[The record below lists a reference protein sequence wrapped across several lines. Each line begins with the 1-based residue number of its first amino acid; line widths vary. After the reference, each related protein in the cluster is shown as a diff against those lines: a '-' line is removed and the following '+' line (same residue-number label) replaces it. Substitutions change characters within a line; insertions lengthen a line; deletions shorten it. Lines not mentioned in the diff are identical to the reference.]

1 MVAPAENPL
10 EKYFRA
16 NTGRLIHKWVHYF
29 DIYHRHFERFR
40 GRQVVIV
47 EFGVSEGWLSEC
59 GETTSAQRP

>member
-1 MVAPAENPL
+1 MIAPAENPL

-40 GRQVVIV
+40 AGR
-47 EFGVSEGWLSEC
+47 S
-59 GETTSAQRP
+59 